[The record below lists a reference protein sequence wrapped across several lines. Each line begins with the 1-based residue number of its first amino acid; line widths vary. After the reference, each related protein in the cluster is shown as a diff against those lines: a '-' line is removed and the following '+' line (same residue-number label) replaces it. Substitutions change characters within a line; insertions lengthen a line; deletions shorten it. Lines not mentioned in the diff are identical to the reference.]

1 MFEVS
6 IHFNN
11 QSHKRRLLESSGTK
25 LPCTDDT
32 ARVFCFMAKGGSMN
46 RREFLYGAAATTM
59 GIAHG
64 EAQGESIMIELSSSH
79 ADWPTVPIDF
89 VGLSYESGQLY
100 NADYFA
106 LGNAALIK
114 AFRELTPKGVL
125 RLGGHLSNVTPWEG
139 AGRNEPKQVRGVRH
153 GIEDYWEWPLVD
165 PSVQKNKRG
174 MITRA
179 ALRNLRGFLDAVD
192 WRLMYG
198 LNFASGSAARAA
210 DEAAAVHEIL
220 GNRLIA
226 FVIGNEPDGFGEDPF
241 FRDKDYAV
249 TQYMAEWEAWVKTI
263 RASVPDA
270 QFAGPDTDGQVNT
283 WVLEF
288 ARRTRGEAMMLTS
301 HYYGMGPASAPGMT
315 AERLLAKATPKLDA
329 EIAAVQAARAAAGGT
344 PYRMDEGNSCFGGGK
359 AGVSDAY
366 ASTLWAADYMLRA
379 ACAGFAGVNLH
390 GGGSGIYTPVES
402 SAENAVKARP
412 VYYGMQ
418 LAQRF
423 VGSRVVPCLLK
434 TAANITAYQGIKQ
447 ECTMLAVVNKGAS
460 AVEVSLPRPLHGA
473 KRWEISG
480 PALDAKTGVTFQPI
494 RPASSTVTVR
504 AYSAI
509 LLESA

>member
-1 MFEVS
+1 
-6 IHFNN
+6 
-11 QSHKRRLLESSGTK
+11 
-25 LPCTDDT
+25 
-32 ARVFCFMAKGGSMN
+32 MN
-46 RREFLYGAAATTM
+46 RREFLCGAAAATM
-59 GIAHG
+59 GVAQR
-64 EAQGESIMIELSSSH
+64 EAQGEGITIELSSSH

-100 NADYFA
+100 DPDFFA
-106 LGNAALIK
+106 PGNAALVEV
-114 AFRELTPKGVL
+114 FRGLTPKGVL
-125 RLGGHLSNVTPWEG
+125 RMGGHLSNITPWEG
-139 AGRNEPKQVRGVRH
+139 AARDDAKQVRGVRH
-153 GIEDYWEWPLVD
+153 GIEDYWEWPLVG

-192 WRLMYG
+192 WRMLYG
-198 LNFASGSAARAA
+198 LNFASGSATRAA

-220 GNRLIA
+220 GDRLIA

-241 FRDKDYAV
+241 FRDKDYGV
-249 TQYMAEWEAWVKTI
+249 SQYIAEWETWTKTI
-263 RASVPDA
+263 RARVPRA
-270 QFAGPDTDGQVNT
+270 QFAGPDTDGKVDT

-288 ARRTRGEAMMLTS
+288 ARRTRGEAMLLTS

-329 EIAAVQAARAAAGGT
+329 EIAAVHAARAAAGGI

-366 ASTLWAADYMLRA
+366 ASALWAADYMLRV

-402 SAENAVKARP
+402 SLTDAVKARP

-423 VGSRVVPCLLK
+423 VGSRVAPCPLK
-434 TAANITAYQGIKQ
+434 TQANVTAYQGVRQ
-447 ECTMLAVVNKGAS
+447 GHTLLALVNKGAR
-460 AVEVSLPRPLHGA
+460 AVEVSLPMTLHGA
-473 KRWEISG
+473 KRWEMSG
-480 PALDAKTGVTFQPI
+480 PSLEAKSVNFQAI
-494 RPASSTVTVR
+494 GPASSTVSVR
-504 AYSAI
+504 AYSAV
-509 LLESA
+509 LFESA